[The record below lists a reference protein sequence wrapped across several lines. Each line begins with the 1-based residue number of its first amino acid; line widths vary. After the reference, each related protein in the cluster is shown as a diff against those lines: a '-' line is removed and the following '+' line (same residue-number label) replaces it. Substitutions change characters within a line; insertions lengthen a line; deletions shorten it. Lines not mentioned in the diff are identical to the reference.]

1 MMLGWGSRGSRRK
14 VGIGGRG
21 RIGLEVGA
29 TAASGIIVGTHG
41 RSRRRSAGR
50 FSDWVEGRGGMV
62 SDQPG
67 ARTDGKR
74 RMVVIIED
82 GDKVGPGG
90 HDHDG

>member
-1 MMLGWGSRGSRRK
+1 MMLGWGSRGNRRK

-21 RIGLEVGA
+21 GIRLEVGA
-29 TAASGIIVGTHG
+29 TATSGIVVGTHG

-50 FSDWVEGRGGMV
+50 FSNRIEGRGGMM

-74 RMVVIIED
+74 RMVVIVED

>member
-1 MMLGWGSRGSRRK
+1 MMLGWRSRGSRRK

-21 RIGLEVGA
+21 RIRLKVGA
-29 TAASGIIVGTHG
+29 TAASCIVVGAHG
-41 RSRRRSAGR
+41 RSRRRSAGH
-50 FSDWVEGRGGMV
+50 FSYGIEGRGGMV

-74 RMVVIIED
+74 RMVVIVED